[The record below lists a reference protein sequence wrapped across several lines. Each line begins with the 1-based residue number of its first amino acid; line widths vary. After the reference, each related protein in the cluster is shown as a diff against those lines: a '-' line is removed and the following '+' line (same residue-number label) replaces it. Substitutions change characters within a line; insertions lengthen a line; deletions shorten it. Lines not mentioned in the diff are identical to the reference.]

1 MGGANIPDDLKYTK
15 DHEWVR
21 VDGETATFG
30 ITDFA
35 QNALGEV
42 TYVEL
47 PEPGAEL
54 AKGDDFAVV
63 ESLKAASDVYA
74 PLSGNVAAV
83 NGDLEAEPKKVNEDP
98 YGEGWLCRVEGI
110 DIPELD
116 GLLSPGQYAE
126 LISKEEAQP

>member
-1 MGGANIPDDLKYTK
+1 MAATSIPDNLRYTK

-21 VDGETATFG
+21 IEDGCAVIG

-35 QNALGEV
+35 QKALGEV

-47 PEPGAEL
+47 PEIGATIEQ
-54 AKGDDFAVV
+54 GTEFAVV

-74 PLSGNVAAV
+74 PVTGKVVAV
-83 NGDLEAEPKKVNEDP
+83 NEALADEPRRINADP

-110 DIPELD
+110 DNTELD
-116 GLLSPGQYAE
+116 GLLAPAQYAD
-126 LISKEEAQP
+126 LLSKNES